1 MTEKL
6 LFAIKSRE
14 ELEVLVE
21 FFRRTV
27 TSMKLHGL
35 SEAVLRFPVEAN
47 IPDIRISFV
56 GEDKNG

>member
-1 MTEKL
+1 MAEKT
-6 LFAIKSRE
+6 LFAVSSHE
-14 ELEVLVE
+14 EAEVLDE